1 MRTDTQR
8 LDYVLTIVE
17 QQDEE
22 AADKLGAAYT
32 LGFRGRVMVDAAMGA
47 RIIEPGQPM
56 PELTALDLVGA
67 ELGRIRNVKGFSEER
82 DDKYVPESGGFI
94 APMVMAALAYL
105 QRAPSYWPWD
115 PDSFKP
121 SPDDRKKE
129 LTKGIAL
136 AVCEL
141 DRLIR
146 AERREVIGAGHE
158 CEAQVCAEMN
168 AAACEPVTVGIDLA
182 SGPDQRVVDGVLQPQ
197 PREFKIGDRVR
208 IVSNARNNPWGWCAA
223 MDVEVGT
230 FGTVVRLVDEETDE
244 PGYEVNGLIYPA
256 PQLEHVDG

>member
-1 MRTDTQR
+1 MRTDTER

-82 DDKYVPESGGFI
+82 DDEHDMDDLAK
-94 APMVMAALAYL
+94 AAACYLLPDLAVEE
-105 QRAPSYWPWD
+105 WPWGLHT
-115 PDSFKP
+115 FKP

-146 AERREVIGAGHE
+146 AERRE
-158 CEAQVCAEMN
+158 
-168 AAACEPVTVGIDLA
+168 
-182 SGPDQRVVDGVLQPQ
+182 
-197 PREFKIGDRVR
+197 
-208 IVSNARNNPWGWCAA
+208 
-223 MDVEVGT
+223 
-230 FGTVVRLVDEETDE
+230 
-244 PGYEVNGLIYPA
+244 
-256 PQLEHVDG
+256 HVDG

>member
-32 LGFRGRVMVDAAMGA
+32 LGFRGRVMIDAAMGA
-47 RIIEPGQPM
+47 RVIEPGQPM

-82 DDKYVPESGGFI
+82 DDGFH
-94 APMVMAALAYL
+94 AGFLDGRAAAYL
-105 QRAPSYWPWD
+105 LAPPNGGTLAAQCWVGPWSD
-115 PDSFKP
+115 FKP
-121 SPDDRKKE
+121 SPEDRKKE

-146 AERREVIGAGHE
+146 AERREVDERTDLEKSQDIATTY
-158 CEAQVCAEMN
+158 
-168 AAACEPVTVGIDLA
+168 ACVKGMAKSVSELPMTLH
-182 SGPDQRVVDGVLQPQ
+182 VDGIVQPH
-197 PREFKIGDRVR
+197 PREFKVGDRVR
-208 IVSNARNNPWGWCAA
+208 IASNAEDNPWGWCPE
-223 MDVEVGT
+223 MDEWVGSI
-230 FGTVVRLVDEETDE
+230 GSVVRVFDEDTEQ
-244 PGYEVNGLIYPA
+244 PGFQVTNGLIYPSS
-256 PQLEHVDG
+256 QLEHVDG

>member
-8 LDYVLTIVE
+8 LDYVLNVVE

-22 AADKLGAAYT
+22 AVGKLDAAYT

-67 ELGRIRNVKGFSEER
+67 ELGRIRNVKGISEQE
-82 DDKYVPESGGFI
+82 DDGSKGGQL
-94 APMVMAALAYL
+94 ARAAACYL
-105 QRAPSYWPWD
+105 RPDLGSAYWPFRLTD
-115 PDSFKP
+115 FKP

-136 AVCEL
+136 ALCEL

-146 AERREVIGAGHE
+146 AERR
-158 CEAQVCAEMN
+158 
-168 AAACEPVTVGIDLA
+168 
-182 SGPDQRVVDGVLQPQ
+182 VD
-197 PREFKIGDRVR
+197 D
-208 IVSNARNNPWGWCAA
+208 
-223 MDVEVGT
+223 
-230 FGTVVRLVDEETDE
+230 
-244 PGYEVNGLIYPA
+244 
-256 PQLEHVDG
+256 

>member
-1 MRTDTQR
+1 MRTDTER

-67 ELGRIRNVKGFSEER
+67 ELGRIRNVKGFSEDR
-82 DDKYVPESGGFI
+82 DDLYVGQELVWASI
-94 APMVMAALAYL
+94 AYL
-105 QRAPSYWPWD
+105 TPGDERHDHGGGPEVWPWSEG
-115 PDSFKP
+115 SFKP

-146 AERREVIGAGHE
+146 AERRE
-158 CEAQVCAEMN
+158 
-168 AAACEPVTVGIDLA
+168 PVTMGVDLA
-182 SGPDQRVVDGVLQPQ
+182 SGPDVCVVDGIVQPQ
-197 PREFKIGDRVR
+197 PFKVGDRVR
-208 IVSNARNNPWGWCAA
+208 IVSNARDNPWGWCAE
-223 MDVEVGT
+223 MDARVGT
-230 FGTVVRLVDEETDE
+230 LGAVERVADEETDE
-244 PGYEVNGLIYPA
+244 PGYEVDGLTYPA
-256 PQLEHVDG
+256 SQLEHADD

>member
-67 ELGRIRNVKGFSEER
+67 ELGRIRNVKGFSEDR
-82 DDKYVPESGGFI
+82 DDLYAGQELVWASI
-94 APMVMAALAYL
+94 AYL
-105 QRAPSYWPWD
+105 TPGDERHDHGGGPEVWPWSEG
-115 PDSFKP
+115 SFKP

-146 AERREVIGAGHE
+146 AERRAPVVIG
-158 CEAQVCAEMN
+158 
-168 AAACEPVTVGIDLA
+168 IDPA
-182 SGPDQRVVDGVLQPQ
+182 NGPDVCVVDGVVQPQ
-197 PREFKIGDRVR
+197 PREFKVGDRVR
-208 IVSNARNNPWGWCAA
+208 VIRHSAWGGWAPD
-223 MDVEVGT
+223 MDKYVGNGEEYEIT
-230 FGTVVRLVDEETDE
+230 ELSYEQVRVDGWYFPIES
-244 PGYEVNGLIYPA
+244 
-256 PQLEHVDG
+256 LEHVDD